1 MTKKEIQDYIR
12 RKDAVAES
20 NYRNYQ
26 DSGVTRYETTYRR
39 AEFEADLGRLALN
52 AADDHA
58 ELIGMKA
65 TIGDL
70 AGRAVRAMHY
80 GDAAELQ
87 KVGKELAA
95 YAHSKGLCSDPWR

>member
-1 MTKKEIQDYIR
+1 MTKKEIQGYIR

-26 DSGVTRYETTYRR
+26 DSGVTRYEIAYLR

-65 TIGDL
+65 TIGEL

-80 GDAAELQ
+80 EDPAEMR
-87 KVGKELAA
+87 KVWKDFVA